1 MGDEIDLHAKGAGF
15 DADWLRWR
23 EPADTQARDA
33 DLLAAWLEGLPIEAR
48 IMELGAGTGSLLR
61 ACLPRL
67 RRSVHWQALEGDA
80 GLIARAE
87 ARFAHWAWDH
97 PDWTFATGDPVRL
110 RGPGGACELHWQCID
125 LSADVPDLSGVT
137 AVAASAWGDLVSWCW
152 AGRFAA
158 QAAAAQVHS
167 VYLALNV
174 VDGPQFHPALPLDGL
189 LGRAFAAHMR
199 RDKGLGPALG
209 GAAAVGWALALR
221 TAGYRLRDAASV
233 WRLGSTHPLLTAAW
247 LEGYVRA
254 ACEQQPG
261 LRNRAGDWLTQRLSQ
276 LAQGAL
282 QVQVAH
288 RDVLAWRP

>member
-1 MGDEIDLHAKGAGF
+1 MVDAIDLHAQGAGF

-23 EPADTQARDA
+23 EPADAEARDSG
-33 DLLAAWLEGLPIEAR
+33 LLAAWLEALPAEAR
-48 IMELGAGTGSLLR
+48 ILELGAGTGSLLR
-61 ACLPRL
+61 ACLLRL
-67 RRSVHWQALEGDA
+67 RRPVHWRALEGDA

-87 ARFAHWAWDH
+87 ARFAHWVWDH
-97 PDWTFATGDPVRL
+97 PWTFETGDPARL
-110 RGPGGACELHWQCID
+110 RGPGGTCELRWQCID
-125 LSADVPDLSGVT
+125 LSAGVPDLSGVT
-137 AVAASAWGDLVSWCW
+137 AVAASAWGDLVSWPW

-158 QAAAAQVHS
+158 QAAAAQVRS

-174 VDGPQFHPALPLDGL
+174 VDGPQFQPPLPLDGA

-221 TAGYRLRDAASV
+221 TAGYRVHDAASV

-261 LRNRAGDWLTQRLSQ
+261 LRDRAGEWLTGRLGQ

-282 QVQVAH
+282 QIQVAH

>member
-1 MGDEIDLHAKGAGF
+1 MDETELLAPDAGF

-23 EPADTQARDA
+23 EPADAEARHA
-33 DLLAAWLEGLPIEAR
+33 GLLAAWLDALPAEAR

-67 RRSVHWQALEGDA
+67 RRSVHWRALEGDA

-97 PDWTFATGDPVRL
+97 PDWAFEAGDPTRL
-110 RGPGGACELHWQCID
+110 GGPDGACELHWQRID
-125 LSADVPDLSGVT
+125 LATGVPDLNGVA
-137 AVAASAWGDLVSWCW
+137 AVAASAWGDLVSWRW

-158 QAAAAQVHS
+158 QAAAAQVRS
-167 VYLALNV
+167 VYLSLNV

-233 WRLGSTHPLLTAAW
+233 WRLGSLHPLLTAAW

-254 ACEQQPG
+254 ACEQQAS
-261 LRNRAGDWLTQRLSQ
+261 LRNHAGDWLTQRLSE
-276 LAQGAL
+276 LTQGAL
-282 QVQVAH
+282 QIQVAH